1 MSIHIRRGLIYL
13 FPENTSF
20 LCKSRVFF
28 STSGGKQPPSIPTVS
43 ECLMQKYNFHPK
55 AASRFASA
63 LTNLKTLKNSS
74 LVLSFLKESGF
85 SASQMEKILKSW
97 PELLSVNLENIVKPK
112 IKIFQEFGFSAND
125 IVDII
130 LKEPSVL
137 HSSANKRFIP
147 SLTVLRGLLGST
159 AEVAKFLKISGW
171 YLKSDLDSSL
181 LPNIK
186 LLHNYGIPMKKINW
200 LMRYFPRFI
209 LQNPKTMK
217 KLVEKADRLGADRS
231 SKMFIHAVLIVS
243 SLSNK
248 TLELK
253 KKTFRDLGF
262 SEDDI
267 LRVFRTQPHV
277 FATSEEKIRKI
288 KEVVLA
294 TGKYDLS
301 CIVNNPTAVTRSI
314 EKRYK
319 PRFQVL
325 EILEGK
331 NLITNWPGFP
341 TLFKMTD
348 KNFFEK
354 FVRPYSDEVG
364 EVYVAKGGLSGK
376 RRV

>member
-1 MSIHIRRGLIYL
+1 
-13 FPENTSF
+13 
-20 LCKSRVFF
+20 
-28 STSGGKQPPSIPTVS
+28 
-43 ECLMQKYNFHPK
+43 MQKYNFHPK

-137 HSSANKRFIP
+137 HSSTNKRFIP

-243 SLSNK
+243 SLSNE